1 MEVDDVRRVD
11 VVRLLPEEQT
21 NAVGRL
27 VAQQA
32 EVIEQDW
39 ETDAYNLKRS
49 LLDAKPA
56 KQNMLGE
63 PKRFSMNLLTD
74 TQYPRFRFTF
84 GKLDEFREP
93 LEIDADEFI
102 PIRSVATKGKK
113 VSNYYIEKIEE
124 IEPTKVP
131 EQEKSENEETTNEEI
146 SDTNNIDSDSLF

>member
-1 MEVDDVRRVD
+1 MRVEKYD
-11 VVRLLPEEQT
+11 PQKIWT
-21 NAVGRL
+21 L
-27 VAQQA
+27 VMK
-32 EVIEQDW
+32 DW